1 MLASLTC
8 GTEMEDNSITMKKD
22 LETYLYQLR
31 IAADVDVIE
40 MVSPVWC
47 VCWWYACVCTL
58 PFACMCVYTYC
69 LCVLCVCVCLCDMH
83 VLKIAVMAHSLVM

>member
-1 MLASLTC
+1 MLAFLTC

-40 MVSPVWC
+40 MVSHVWC
-47 VCWWYACVCTL
+47 VCLWYACACTL
-58 PFACMCVYTYC
+58 PFVCICVYTYC
-69 LCVLCVCVCLCDMH
+69 LCVPVCITACVCVCVCVCVCARARMF
-83 VLKIAVMAHSLVM
+83 

>member
-47 VCWWYACVCTL
+47 VCWWYACVHS
-58 PFACMCVYTYC
+58 AICVYVCVHILSVCTVC
-69 LCVLCVCVCLCDMH
+69 LCVSV
-83 VLKIAVMAHSLVM
+83 